1 MKLRKNELKKLI
13 KECLIELL
21 SEGLGAVDFNSA
33 VSQQTEQFQ
42 QRNYNTNQLQ
52 QNNNYQKF
60 LEEVAYGARPNSP
73 DVPQYQYQHKFPPP
87 PPIQQQR
94 LSPPVAHQNNLSN
107 VNMFEEMILTAQPG
121 TDQTLGGMSEEDMY
135 RWTNAG
141 MNYK

>member
-42 QRNYNTNQLQ
+42 QRNYNTSSPQ
-52 QNNNYQKF
+52 QNNKYQKF
-60 LEEVAYGARPNSP
+60 LEEVAYGARPNPP
-73 DVPQYQYQHKFPPP
+73 DMPVQHQQHRIPPP
-87 PPIQQQR
+87 QVPQQR
-94 LSPPVAHQNNLSN
+94 LSPPVTHQNNLSN

-121 TDQTLGGMSEEDMY
+121 TDHTLGGMSEEDMY

>member
-1 MKLRKNELKKLI
+1 MKLIKNELKKLI

-73 DVPQYQYQHKFPPP
+73 DVPQYQYQHKIPPP